1 MLLARPRFGR
11 GLVLFS
17 VREIV
22 RFFKT
27 PNQFLSKRRIKSF
40 QNTESI
46 SFKTPNHFLSKRRK
60 PLTAT
65 SESAIIIARKAG
77 VENVERL

>member
-27 PNQFLSKRRIKSF
+27 PNQFLSKHRIDFFQNAESNPFKTPNRFLSKHRIDFF
-40 QNTESI
+40 QNTESV
-46 SFKTPNHFLSKRRK
+46 SFKTPNRYILS
-60 PLTAT
+60 AF
-65 SESAIIIARKAG
+65 
-77 VENVERL
+77 